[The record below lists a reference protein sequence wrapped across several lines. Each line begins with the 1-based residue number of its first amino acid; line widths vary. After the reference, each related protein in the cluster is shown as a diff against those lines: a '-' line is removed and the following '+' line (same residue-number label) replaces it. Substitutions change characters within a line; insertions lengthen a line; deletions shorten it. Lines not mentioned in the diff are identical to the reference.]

1 MPPKGE
7 RKQVGYQN
15 KEPSFPYQA
24 VILSNNQV
32 EVILEW
38 QCGWGVWSSR
48 FVKVAPPDVE

>member
-7 RKQVGYQN
+7 GKQVGYHN

-32 EVILEW
+32 EVSL
-38 QCGWGVWSSR
+38 
-48 FVKVAPPDVE
+48 K